1 MCGHFCV
8 MFHSSFTAWRHLWH
22 ASVHRTRTFQPQLT
36 SGRGEIMASHRCASM
51 DCRCQPS
58 GACTAPGGPF
68 CGQHCACPGHGRRTQ
83 RGGTNRGAP
92 SWTARRLAATRYET
106 AHVIGEA
113 VDYLW
118 CHEND
123 WCRRF
128 EARSPTGVRRYL
140 VSAGIVRLGWDF
152 LDPADSRMAALVWA
166 SVAETLGPT
175 RTERYLDGVRH
186 TVPSARVQLLA
197 PLIARK
203 WRRRDHNQSEFWWR
217 ARERAERI
225 SERSPRRY
233 DAAHPPDVDGAEE
246 LRARGI
252 RVAAPSSDHELRRSG
267 GGSVRNTCSAFCF
280 RCTARLARA
289 AGSWRAA
296 QECHS
301 CVYTCSDLGCLHA
314 SGFSLIASPRDIMLL
329 PSMPTSHDVCCCV
342 FMIWSPHVPNL
353 PNHASP
359 QRFRFHGPRCAY
371 KPW

>member
-1 MCGHFCV
+1 
-8 MFHSSFTAWRHLWH
+8 MFGSSFAAARHFWRE
-22 ASVHRTRTFQPQLT
+22 SVYRTRTFEPQLT
-36 SGRGEIMASHRCASM
+36 SLRGVIMASQRCASR

-118 CHEND
+118 CHEYD

-128 EARSPTGVRRYL
+128 EARSPTGVLRYL
-140 VSAGIVRLGWDF
+140 VSAGIVRLGWDA
-152 LDPADSRMAALVWA
+152 LDPSDSRMAALVWA
-166 SVAETLGPT
+166 SVSETLGPT

-203 WRRRDHNQSEFWWR
+203 WRRRDHNQAEFWWR
-217 ARERAERI
+217 AQERAERI

-233 DAAHPPDVDGAEE
+233 DAAHTPDADGDEE
-246 LRARGI
+246 LRASGI
-252 RVAAPSSDHELRRSG
+252 CVAAPSSGRSQLCLG
-267 GGSVRNTCSAFCF
+267 GGSVRCTCSA
-280 RCTARLARA
+280 RRPICTARLARA
-289 AGSWRAA
+289 AGLGMAA
-296 QECHS
+296 QE
-301 CVYTCSDLGCLHA
+301 
-314 SGFSLIASPRDIMLL
+314 
-329 PSMPTSHDVCCCV
+329 
-342 FMIWSPHVPNL
+342 
-353 PNHASP
+353 
-359 QRFRFHGPRCAY
+359 
-371 KPW
+371 

>member
-1 MCGHFCV
+1 MCGHFCD

-128 EARSPTGVRRYL
+128 EARSPTGVLRYL

-186 TVPSARVQLLA
+186 TVPLARVQLLA

-233 DAAHPPDVDGAEE
+233 DAAHPPDVAGAEE
-246 LRARGI
+246 LRARRI
-252 RVAAPSSDHELRRSG
+252 RVAAPSSDHERPSSG
-267 GGSVRNTCSAFCF
+267 RGSVRNA
-280 RCTARLARA
+280 
-289 AGSWRAA
+289 
-296 QECHS
+296 
-301 CVYTCSDLGCLHA
+301 
-314 SGFSLIASPRDIMLL
+314 
-329 PSMPTSHDVCCCV
+329 
-342 FMIWSPHVPNL
+342 
-353 PNHASP
+353 
-359 QRFRFHGPRCAY
+359 
-371 KPW
+371 